1 MQGSLM
7 ITGGCDTKDTV
18 LFLIMRPKYLNNA
31 SIKSI
36 YMFNDPTT
44 APDVIEVAE

>member
-1 MQGSLM
+1 M
-7 ITGGCDTKDTV
+7 ITGGCDTKDIV
-18 LFLIMRPKYLNNA
+18 LFLIIRPKNLNNA

-36 YMFNDPTT
+36 FMSNDPIT